1 MNRLIKIIL
10 LSLSV
15 MISVAGFAQ
24 DKKKDTLKINPDPEI
39 KKAAKKVGNKTA
51 EIAVK
56 GASTIVDKAYKGKT
70 GPNGQT
76 IYIDNKSRY
85 YYVDA
90 KGAKVYLPKSKL
102 KNKPTNP

>member
-1 MNRLIKIIL
+1 MKTLFKTL
-10 LSLSV
+10 LLALGTS
-15 MISVAGFAQ
+15 ISVGSFAQ
-24 DKKKDTLKINPDPEI
+24 DKKKDTVKLNPDPKI
-39 KKAAKKVGNKTA
+39 KKTAKKVGNKTA

-56 GASTIVDKAYKGKT
+56 GASKIVDKTYKGKV

-102 KNKPTNP
+102 KDKPANP